1 MMRIPIVELR
11 VERSCSAECF
21 REQVLTAEKAAEWMG
36 GIIGD
41 SCREHVAIVCFDAS
55 MRATCIDIVSRGSAN
70 MSPCYIPEVFKA
82 AIASNA
88 TCIMMFHNHP
98 SGDAQPSQSDAE
110 VKKRVRKAG
119 EILGV
124 ELVDHIVIGSGGRY
138 YSFKEQGGL

>member
-1 MMRIPIVELR
+1 MRIPIVELR

-98 SGDAQPSQSDAE
+98 SGDPAPSREDTLLTERIRQAAE
-110 VKKRVRKAG
+110 IIG
-119 EILGV
+119 LH
-124 ELVDHIVIGSGGRY
+124 LLDHIVIGDHRY
-138 YSFKEQGGL
+138 VSFREAGYLI